1 MRQSRSSR
9 AAGVRQTL
17 PMLVIKEILDE
28 ARRLGV
34 QHFTNLPYQA
44 MFAGLIAGKVKVVI
58 A

>member
-1 MRQSRSSR
+1 
-9 AAGVRQTL
+9 
-17 PMLVIKEILDE
+17 MLVITEVLDE

-34 QHFTNLPYQA
+34 QYFTNLPYQA